1 VSIAID
7 GAEQRRH
14 NRHGVQAR
22 GGRMKSFAELQ
33 AGLGPALAANTPG
46 SRTPHVVVALP
57 SYSLGESL
65 LSHYADRIPALEHRY
80 LLGGLMVH
88 RIADRAQVDH
98 FAVVDTSSRC
108 LAEKLLDRPELI
120 KQLRK
125 HVGTRSVV
133 IEPWNVTEHEV
144 AIAEQLQA
152 PMNGLDPA
160 LRHLGFK
167 SSGRRLFAAAG
178 VPVAYGREDI
188 RTIDDVVAAIEAIR
202 AARAR
207 IVGVV
212 VKHDDSGAGDGN
224 AVINLREAS
233 TEPTD
238 TDVIR
243 RRVEALPEW
252 YVTDL
257 RGGGVVEELIT
268 GTNFASPSVQ
278 IDLLPDAE
286 VVMLATHESGR
297 WNLYTLEVNLRK
309 GGTTHPYAALRNLV
323 PGATTP
329 PPGGGSHRTGI
340 PVPTAAPTTWSTS
353 PGSECPLMR

>member
-1 VSIAID
+1 
-7 GAEQRRH
+7 
-14 NRHGVQAR
+14 
-22 GGRMKSFAELQ
+22 MKSLAEIQ
-33 AGLGPALAANTPG
+33 VWLGPALAANTPG
-46 SRTPHVVVALP
+46 SGTSHVVVALP